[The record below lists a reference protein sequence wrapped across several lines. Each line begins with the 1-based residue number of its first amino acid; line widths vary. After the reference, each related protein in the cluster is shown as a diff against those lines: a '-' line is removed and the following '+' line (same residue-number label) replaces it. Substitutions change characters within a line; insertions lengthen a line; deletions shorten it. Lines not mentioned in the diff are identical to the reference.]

1 MTSIALTP
9 TSSDPDPTLADVV
22 ELTGAPSTA
31 ASAAPAGTLLD
42 PARLA
47 RAKTA
52 YTTRFLAHRLE
63 QDASGVRLLAGPDVQ
78 PRSGD
83 VVLARVAEI
92 GQHKRLESPASRR
105 ATLFPGDEVVVAYGH
120 RYAPDQFEAE
130 VPDDLGPAHLVA
142 AGGLVGRV
150 TAQHAAIDDATVL
163 EPVGLLADDDGVL
176 TLERLAPRS
185 VPDLPPSGTLPRRA
199 PVLAVLG
206 SSMNSGKSTTLAC
219 LVRGLSLAGYRVGAG
234 KVTGTGAGG
243 DPRLFTDAGAS
254 SVLDFTDFGQPSTYR
269 LDHARVRGLLGALV
283 TELDDAGSDVVVLEV
298 ADGIFQ
304 QETARLLEDPLFG
317 SAVDR
322 VVFAAADALGATAGV
337 RRLVEGGHDVVACSG
352 VVTASPLAAGE
363 ARAAVEVPVI
373 DTYDLTDPAMAQ
385 RLLS

>member
-1 MTSIALTP
+1 MTSTAVAHTAPVPDNP
-9 TSSDPDPTLADVV
+9 TRLAADVV
-22 ELTGAPSTA
+22 DLSGSST
-31 ASAAPAGTLLD
+31 LDRDLD

-47 RAKTA
+47 RAKMA
-52 YTTRFLAHRLE
+52 YTTRFLADRLE
-63 QDASGVRLLAGPDVQ
+63 HDATGYRLLTGPGVR
-78 PRSGD
+78 PRPGD

-92 GQHKRLESPASRR
+92 GQHKRLENPHSRR

-163 EPVGLLADDDGVL
+163 EPVGLLADDAGVV
-176 TLERLAPRS
+176 TLARLAPRA
-185 VPDLPPSGTLPRRA
+185 VPTVPGTVPGRPP
-199 PVLAVLG
+199 VVAVLG

-219 LVRGLSLAGYRVGAG
+219 LVRGLTEAGHRVGAG

-243 DPRLFTDAGAS
+243 DPRLFTDAGAAT
-254 SVLDFTDFGQPSTYR
+254 VLDFTDFGHPSTYR
-269 LDHARVRGLLGALV
+269 LDHAQVRGLLAGLA
-283 TELDDAGSDVVVLEV
+283 TELAEPGTDVVVLEG
-298 ADGIFQ
+298 ADGVFQ
-304 QETARLLEDPLFG
+304 QETARLRDDPLFG
-317 SAVDR
+317 SRVDR
-322 VVFAAADALGATAGV
+322 VVFAAGDALGATAGV
-337 RRLVEGGHDVVACSG
+337 RRLAEAGHDVVACSG

-363 ARAAVEVPVI
+363 ARAAVDVPVV
-373 DTYDLTDPAMAQ
+373 DTYELTRPDMAE